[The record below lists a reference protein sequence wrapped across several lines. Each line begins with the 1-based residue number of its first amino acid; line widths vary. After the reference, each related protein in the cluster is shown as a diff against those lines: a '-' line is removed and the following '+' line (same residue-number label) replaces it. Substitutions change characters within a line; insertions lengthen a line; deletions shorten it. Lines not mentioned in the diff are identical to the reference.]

1 MARSSIPARSSP
13 GSISSSERRAAARR
27 WTLLATSL
35 GFAVVQLDV
44 SVVNVA
50 IKPIGEPVRCC
61 HSGSSALPRP
71 AADDRGRR
79 AADGGG
85 LRVDRSRAGVA
96 SGTLNSARQTGSV
109 IGVALFGSLIAG
121 GGALV
126 SGLHVALEISLGLVL
141 AVAALSLGIGRNRTG
156 V

>member
-79 AADGGG
+79 AADCGG

-121 GGALV
+121 GGLV